1 MLLPDTPYF
10 LPLVA
15 AVFVFAG
22 AVKGVLGGGLPSIAI
37 GLLSTVMPIPV
48 AAALV
53 VAPSFATNVWQSFGR
68 YFGELIRRIW
78 LMLAGICVG
87 AWLGAGLMTG
97 AYAEWAGVGLGL
109 ALAIYA
115 AIGLF
120 NLHMSLPR
128 SSEPWIA
135 PLVGIATG
143 FIAAGTGV
151 FVIPSG
157 PYLQAIGHKKD
168 ELVQALGITFTVSTV
183 VLGGVVAHAGVLN
196 RGLLVPTLLALAA
209 SLIGMWIGQKLRN
222 RLPEE
227 TFRKCFFVGL
237 LLLGAHLAL
246 HPFL

>member
-1 MLLPDTPYF
+1 MPDFSFF

-15 AVFVFAG
+15 AVFILAG

-37 GLLSTVMPIPV
+37 GLLSVMMPIPL

-53 VAPSFATNVWQSFGR
+53 VASSFVTNVWQSFGPH
-68 YFGELIRRIW
+68 FWVLMRRIW
-78 LMLAGICVG
+78 PMLLGICVG

-97 AYAEWAGVGLGL
+97 AYAEWASVGLGL
-109 ALAIYA
+109 SLAIYA
-115 AIGLF
+115 AIGLL
-120 NLHMSLPR
+120 NLKMSLPR
-128 SSEPWIA
+128 QSEPWLA
-135 PLVGIATG
+135 PFVGIATG

-157 PYLQAIGHKKD
+157 PYLQAIGLNKD
-168 ELVQALGITFTVSTV
+168 EMVQALGITFTVSTV
-183 VLGGVVAHAGVLN
+183 VLGGVVAHAGALN
-196 RGLLVPTLLALAA
+196 SALLIPTIVALVA
-209 SLIGMWIGQKLRN
+209 SLAGMWIGQKLRY

-227 TFRKCFFVGL
+227 TFRKSFFVGL